1 MCCTMSSI
9 SITTAPPIFPF
20 DVADRSGK
28 TGHIA
33 YVTEIHVD
41 LSYYMYCRYMHAS
54 ARDRKIQKHRK
65 RQTGNH
71 TETETD
77 RERERVFESKRVCLC
92 MWIVDVCVCVYA
104 CACLFVYVDNYVC
117 GRLCMCV

>member
-1 MCCTMSSI
+1 MSSI

-41 LSYYMYCRYMHAS
+41 LSYYTCNADICMHLRETERY
-54 ARDRKIQKHRK
+54 R
-65 RQTGNH
+65 N
-71 TETETD
+71 TERETD
-77 RERERVFESKRVCLC
+77 RQPHRDRDRQRARERVFESKRV
-92 MWIVDVCVCVYA
+92 
-104 CACLFVYVDNYVC
+104 
-117 GRLCMCV
+117 